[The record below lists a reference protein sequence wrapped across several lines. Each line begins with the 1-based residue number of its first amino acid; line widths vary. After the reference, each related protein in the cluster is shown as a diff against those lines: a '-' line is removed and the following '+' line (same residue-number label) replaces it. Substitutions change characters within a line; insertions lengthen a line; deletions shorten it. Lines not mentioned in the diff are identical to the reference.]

1 MRQFIFILAV
11 IGMIQCAFGQSARVL
26 MFNRTNNMVE
36 VPESGFWTSNQV
48 PIIEAI
54 WRNLIPVVDT
64 MDDLRARTP
73 STNYP
78 MPVAVRKFDASSP
91 FRNLRFFTLDTTNTT
106 TRDGYHV
113 ETNAAGLGRYIST
126 DRLNAIQ
133 PLENFGVVADGTDMS
148 VRVQNAVNYCYSNN
162 VPVLDFPAGTTVIS
176 NVTFTGTGL
185 IGGLTFQGADGLRS
199 IVRGNSA
206 ATMFTLSTLRK
217 VTIQNLWIDGNDVS
231 TNLVSIDNS
240 TEFLVRNNDFYR
252 ANGRGLWLKGPQNYG
267 HLIQF
272 NNFINNHEV
281 GLDVNGGSTTANTI
295 HRNKFEAPGWTNA
308 IGIRIAQA
316 SANHDYTANVFQ
328 SLRFGFYL
336 EGGVGGQEIQNSID
350 HNYFEVFTQVPIGLG
365 PGQHNVLS
373 ITRNYFYQDFTYG
386 GWSVKDTNGCILYG
400 FTWEG
405 NAITSD
411 SGKALSLTNSLSRGW
426 KIKAGPADVA
436 TDYELPTGA
445 SVIWETSGQ
454 RIASFIYTNYDA
466 SSSTNFLIAGDLVP
480 NIISIGSASNIAVN
494 LNGFTYTGT
503 EITLR
508 NHGANNVVF
517 TPTSQLIFPGQEE
530 HFLYTGSGWQK
541 MTLPYLPDYVAAT
554 MRGNF
559 GVNSNLT
566 VTGTSG
572 LNGTVTLGG
581 ALLNPWG
588 YVSSGTYGATNV
600 IAFGANAGA
609 LVGVVVN
616 GYYYLV
622 IGTNSTIRAE
632 ADVVIAPNKGI
643 NLGGTLYTNWPAGGG
658 SGTLMANGSGS
669 HSNIADSADIT
680 IGSSN
685 GTMRATV
692 TSTTGTG
699 AFVRADSP
707 SGLSGTWGFDGMTIG
722 TLTVSTQ
729 ATAPTASLGTS
740 NTTVA
745 TTAYVKQ
752 NITDL
757 YTNATTVSALS
768 SNKTLATTAYAD
780 RAVATAV
787 AGINSTN
794 YWSDIVGYGTTTIL
808 TASNTWF
815 IPGTTRSFLQGT
827 TYAAGARKVPFDC
840 KIVGFTMAL
849 RVSTTSAAT
858 GIPCNIRTNDSGDVS
873 VGALNMLSTGDYV
886 TNVSGLNI
894 PLNAGDTWAFKY
906 SPTNSDAP
914 AVGGWLTVYFQNR

>member
-1 MRQFIFILAV
+1 MRQFLILLA
-11 IGMIQCAFGQSARVL
+11 IGIMTQNSFGQRARQ
-26 MFNRTNNMVE
+26 MFVNPTNNMVE

-54 WRNLIPVVDT
+54 WRNLIPVVET

-78 MPVAVRKFDASSP
+78 MPVGVRKFDADAP
-91 FRNLRFFTLDTTNTT
+91 FRTLRFFTLDVTNALP
-106 TRDGYHV
+106 RDGYHI
-113 ETNAAGLGRYIST
+113 ETNAAGIGRYVSL

-133 PLENFGVVADGTDMS
+133 PLENFGVAANGTDMS
-148 VRVQNAVNYCYSNN
+148 ERVQNAIHYCYSNN

-199 IVRGNSA
+199 IVRGNAA

-240 TEFLVRNNDFYR
+240 TEFLIRNNDFYR
-252 ANGRGLWLKGPQNYG
+252 ANGRGVWLKGPQNYG

-308 IGIRIAQA
+308 IGIRVAQA

-328 SLRFGFYL
+328 SLRFGLFF
-336 EGGVGGQEIQNSID
+336 EGGTGGQQIQNSVD
-350 HNYFEVFTQVPIGLG
+350 QNYFEVFTDVPIGLG
-365 PGQHNVLS
+365 PGQHNNLS
-373 ITRNYFYQDFTYG
+373 ITRNYFYQDFTTG
-386 GWSVKDTNGCILYG
+386 GWCVRDTNGCIIYG
-400 FTWEG
+400 FVWEG

-411 SGKALSLTNSLSRGW
+411 SGKALSLTNSLSRAW
-426 KIKAGPADVA
+426 KIKPGPADIA
-436 TDYELPTGA
+436 TDYQLPTGA
-445 SVIWETSGQ
+445 SLLWETPGQ
-454 RIASFIYTNYDA
+454 RLASFIYTNYDA
-466 SSSTNFLIAGDLVP
+466 SSSTNFLMAGDLVP
-480 NIISIGSASNIAVN
+480 NLISIGSTSNIAVN

-566 VTGTSG
+566 VSGTSG

-588 YVSSGTYGATNV
+588 YVSSGTYGSTNV

-616 GYYYLV
+616 GYYYLL
-622 IGTNSTIRAE
+622 IGTNSTIQAE
-632 ADVVIAPNKGI
+632 ADIVIAPNKGLS
-643 NLGGTLYTNWPAGGG
+643 LGGTLYTNWPSGGGG

-707 SGLSGTWGFDGMTIG
+707 SGLGGTWGFDGMTLG
-722 TLTVSTQ
+722 TMTVSTQ

-745 TTAYVKQ
+745 TTAYSLRA
-752 NITDL
+752 IADFA
-757 YTNATTVSALS
+757 TNTPTASALS
-768 SNKTLATTAYAD
+768 SNKNTASTEYVD
-780 RAVATAV
+780 KAVAAATPTSYFVITIGYGSAAPL
-787 AGINSTN
+787 AGSASPRFVPASTRTYAQATLYTNGTVVVPVKCKIFGLTVRMRNSTISTN
-794 YWSDIVGYGTTTIL
+794 
-808 TASNTWF
+808 
-815 IPGTTRSFLQGT
+815 
-827 TYAAGARKVPFDC
+827 GA
-840 KIVGFTMAL
+840 I
-849 RVSTTSAAT
+849 TTSF
-858 GIPCNIRTNDSGDVS
+858 RTNDVGDVS
-873 VGALNMLSTGDYV
+873 IGSFPWLGLGDYV
-886 TNVSGLNI
+886 TNFSGI
-894 PLNAGDTWAFKY
+894 DAPLNAGDNFAIKY
-906 SPTNSDAP
+906 TSNHSDSPST
-914 AVGGWLTVYFQNR
+914 GGWWDVYLQPIP

>member
-1 MRQFIFILAV
+1 MRQFLILLA
-11 IGMIQCAFGQSARVL
+11 IGIMTQSSFGQRARQ
-26 MFNRTNNMVE
+26 MFVNPTNNMVE

-64 MDDLRARTP
+64 MADLRARTP

-78 MPVAVRKFDASSP
+78 MPVGVRKFDADAP
-91 FRNLRFFTLDTTNTT
+91 FRTLRFFTLDVTNATP
-106 TRDGYHV
+106 RDGYHV
-113 ETNAAGLGRYIST
+113 ETNAAGIGRYVSL

-133 PLENFGVVADGTDMS
+133 PLENFGVAANGTDMS
-148 VRVQNAVNYCYSNN
+148 ERVQNAIHYCYSNN

-199 IVRGNSA
+199 IVRGNAA

-240 TEFLVRNNDFYR
+240 TEFLIRNNDFYR
-252 ANGRGLWLKGPQNYG
+252 ANGRGVWLKGPQNYG

-308 IGIRIAQA
+308 IGIRVAQA

-328 SLRFGFYL
+328 SLRFGLFF
-336 EGGVGGQEIQNSID
+336 EGGTGGQQIQNSID
-350 HNYFEVFTQVPIGLG
+350 QNYFEVFTDVPIGLG
-365 PGQHNVLS
+365 PGQHNNLS
-373 ITRNYFYQDFTYG
+373 ITRNYFYQDFTTG
-386 GWSVKDTNGCILYG
+386 GWCVRDTNGCIIYG
-400 FTWEG
+400 FVWEG

-411 SGKALSLTNSLSRGW
+411 SGKALSLTNSLSRAW
-426 KIKAGPADVA
+426 KIKPGPADIA
-436 TDYELPTGA
+436 TDYQLPTGA
-445 SVIWETSGQ
+445 SLLWETPGQ
-454 RIASFIYTNYDA
+454 RLASFIYTNYDA
-466 SSSTNFLIAGDLVP
+466 SASTNFLMAGDLVP
-480 NIISIGSASNIAVN
+480 NLISIGSTSNIAVN

-566 VTGTSG
+566 VSGTSG

-581 ALLNPWG
+581 ALLNPHG
-588 YVSSGTYGATNV
+588 YLSSGTFGGTNLIV
-600 IAFGANAGA
+600 LGANSNALAGII
-609 LVGVVVN
+609 VN
-616 GYYYLV
+616 GFYYV
-622 IGTNSTIRAE
+622 IVGTNGTTRFES
-632 ADVVIAPNKGI
+632 DVVIAPNKGI
-643 NLGGTLYTNWPAGGG
+643 NLGGVIQTNWPSGGGG

-685 GTMRATV
+685 GTMRASV

-699 AFVRADSP
+699 AFVRANSP
-707 SGLSGTWGFDGMTIG
+707 SGLGGTWGFDGMTLGI
-722 TLTVSTQ
+722 LNVSTQ

-745 TTAYVKQ
+745 TTAYSLRA
-752 NITDL
+752 IADFA
-757 YTNATTVSALS
+757 TNTPTASALS
-768 SNKTLATTAYAD
+768 SNKNTASTEYVDKAIAAATPTSYF
-780 RAVATAV
+780 VIT
-787 AGINSTN
+787 
-794 YWSDIVGYGTTTIL
+794 VGYGSA
-808 TASNTWF
+808 ASLSGSASPRF
-815 IPGTTRSFLQGT
+815 APSSTR
-827 TYAAGARKVPFDC
+827 TYAQATAYDYGKVIVPVKC
-840 KIVGFTMAL
+840 KIIGLSV
-849 RVSTTSAAT
+849 RIRNSTTSTNGAIST
-858 GIPCNIRTNDSGDVS
+858 SFRTNDIGDVTIGS
-873 VGALNMLSTGDYV
+873 FPWLGTGDYS
-886 TNVSGLNI
+886 TNFSGI
-894 PLNAGDTWAFKY
+894 DAPLNAGDSFAIKY
-906 SPTNSDAP
+906 TSNHSDSPST
-914 AVGGWLTVYFQNR
+914 GGWWDVYLQPIP